1 MNTFEIDCST
11 GNGLTVGLENKSSM
25 KTVKEVCAL
34 TGITR
39 KTLFYYDK
47 IGLLKPTARIGSQ
60 KETRYNEEA
69 FRKLILIRIYRKAG
83 FEIEDI
89 RGLLEGKEVLQET
102 IDKAIK
108 KREEMEK
115 QLQFAKTVAKK
126 KIDHLDV
133 EALLKLLKED

>member
-60 KETRYNEEA
+60 KEKRYNEEA